1 METYRGDLSLL
12 EGGKNAEELE
22 LAVDISILLL
32 LNNRTVDVG
41 CHNGRDVV
49 LC

>member
-12 EGGKNAEELE
+12 EGGENAEELE
-22 LAVDISILLL
+22 LAVDIGILLL

-41 CHNGRDVV
+41 GHDGRDV
-49 LC
+49 LLH